1 MSTHPPKLSAA
12 DAQTGAQR
20 RVYAYLIPIFGLL
33 LLLGAAAMLGYLR
46 HEMTQLQRNSAVQEA
61 EHFSASITEF
71 RNFYSAEIVPR
82 ARASGMEITHAY
94 RQSPNALPLPAT
106 FALDFGE
113 FLSRNR
119 EVSTVQLFSD
129 LPFPWRSGQRPLD
142 DFQTAALAALK
153 AKPEQAFDRVETIAG
168 QEVLRYAVADRMV
181 ASCVACHN
189 SYPGSPR
196 TDWKVGDVRG
206 VLEVRRVLTDEA
218 TQLER
223 GMRNAVLMA
232 AGVVALGLLLVALTV
247 RGLRASDARNRL
259 LLAETAQA
267 NESLQREIGQRELVE
282 DNLRFNEGKLRA
294 IFDSILEGVIV
305 IDRRGS
311 IVQANRIACE
321 MFGWQ
326 MSDLIAQNVAS
337 LMPGGQ
343 ASQHDGHLASY
354 LKTGEHSVIGR
365 TRIFE
370 GLRRDGSTFPMQ
382 LAVSEVRVGREVL
395 FTGIISDISAQ
406 VAREDEL
413 RAARDAAIDS
423 TRMKSEFLA
432 NMSHEIRTPMNG
444 IIGMTDLA
452 LDTELNAEQRE
463 YISIVKASADSL
475 LTIINDILD
484 SSRIEAGKL
493 LIESQPFALAPA
505 MDETVRSLSTL
516 ARRKGLTLDLQL
528 APSLPATLVGD
539 ATRLRQVLIN
549 LIGNAIK
556 FTETGSIRVTV
567 DGEPAAD
574 DRFTLRFAVTDTGIG
589 ISADKTAYIF
599 NPFAQEDASITRK
612 FGGTGLGLSICQR
625 LVALMGGSIAVD
637 SEPGR
642 GSTFRFSALLGMPP
656 AASAARP
663 VATGP
668 APATGTPDR
677 LTVLLAEDNPV
688 NQKLAQ
694 VLLGRMGYE
703 VSVAVNGQL
712 ALERFMTGTF
722 DAVLM
727 DIQMPV
733 MDGLEATRR
742 IREWE
747 QAQGRPRTPIIAMT
761 ANAMPRDRDTCL
773 QAGMDEHITKPISR
787 QELQTVLSAATA
799 PGAAR

>member
-1 MSTHPPKLSAA
+1 M
-12 DAQTGAQR
+12 
-20 RVYAYLIPIFGLL
+20 
-33 LLLGAAAMLGYLR
+33 
-46 HEMTQLQRNSAVQEA
+46 
-61 EHFSASITEF
+61 
-71 RNFYSAEIVPR
+71 
-82 ARASGMEITHAY
+82 
-94 RQSPNALPLPAT
+94 
-106 FALDFGE
+106 
-113 FLSRNR
+113 
-119 EVSTVQLFSD
+119 
-129 LPFPWRSGQRPLD
+129 
-142 DFQTAALAALK
+142 
-153 AKPEQAFDRVETIAG
+153 
-168 QEVLRYAVADRMV
+168 
-181 ASCVACHN
+181 
-189 SYPGSPR
+189 
-196 TDWKVGDVRG
+196 
-206 VLEVRRVLTDEA
+206 
-218 TQLER
+218 
-223 GMRNAVLMA
+223 
-232 AGVVALGLLLVALTV
+232 
-247 RGLRASDARNRL
+247 
-259 LLAETAQA
+259 
-267 NESLQREIGQRELVE
+267 
-282 DNLRFNEGKLRA
+282 
-294 IFDSILEGVIV
+294 
-305 IDRRGS
+305 
-311 IVQANRIACE
+311 
-321 MFGWQ
+321 
-326 MSDLIAQNVAS
+326 
-337 LMPGGQ
+337 
-343 ASQHDGHLASY
+343 
-354 LKTGEHSVIGR
+354 IGR
-365 TRIFE
+365 TRVFE
-370 GLRRDGSTFPMQ
+370 GLRRDGSIFPMQ

-452 LDTELNAEQRE
+452 LDTDLNAEQRE

-516 ARRKGLTLDLQL
+516 ARHKGLTLDLQL
-528 APSLPATLVGD
+528 APSLLATLVGD

-567 DGEPAAD
+567 DGEPAAE

-589 ISADKTAYIF
+589 ISADKTACIF

-625 LVALMGGSIAVD
+625 LVALMGGSIEVD

-694 VLLGRMGYE
+694 VLLM
-703 VSVAVNGQL
+703 
-712 ALERFMTGTF
+712 
-722 DAVLM
+722 VLT
-727 DIQMPV
+727 Q
-733 MDGLEATRR
+733 
-742 IREWE
+742 
-747 QAQGRPRTPIIAMT
+747 
-761 ANAMPRDRDTCL
+761 
-773 QAGMDEHITKPISR
+773 
-787 QELQTVLSAATA
+787 
-799 PGAAR
+799 